1 MNRKSILAFSI
12 VSSLMLTGGC
22 SASSPNALIVS
33 PKILASQVKK
43 EDINSI
49 AKQFLPNKS
58 KLVDVSK
65 IATGKPVIKVD
76 VDNDKKDEIIAFFD
90 IPESFEKGFVV
101 IKEKEG
107 KWNKIYEYKG
117 EGNKILNSEF
127 IDIYGNGKKTLLFG
141 NLISTHAGAT
151 YNLFTFNDDKINK
164 VDLGTWNKMDILNT
178 SLKNDKKGFVFAGW
192 SLYGPDK
199 SYEID
204 LIRFDGEKVAYAKD
218 LYPQYF
224 KSVVK
229 YYKDIMVKDSK
240 DVAQWYF
247 LADSQ
252 VKANM
257 YNDAL
262 NSINKGI
269 DANNDKNGT
278 FKGFS
283 DTEFYLL
290 KAQSLNGLKK
300 YDEAKTILEDAES
313 KQLKKLEAN
322 KKDKDDKN
330 NFIYMGDEKVLAN
343 IYLELAT
350 SYYKLKQDD
359 KGMQYYQKYV
369 DVIKNLERKE
379 YFKNEPVK
387 DNVEKLREIK

>member
-1 MNRKSILAFSI
+1 MNRKSIITFTLVA
-12 VSSLMLTGGC
+12 SLIFTGGC
-22 SASSPNALIVS
+22 NASSPSALIKS

-43 EDINSI
+43 EDINAI

-65 IATGKPVIKVD
+65 IATKEPVIKVD
-76 VDNDKKDEIIAFFD
+76 FDNDKKDEIIGFFD

-117 EGNKILNSEF
+117 EGNKILKSEV
-127 IDIYGNGKKTLLFG
+127 IDMYGNNKKTLLFG

-151 YNLFTFNDDKINK
+151 YNLFTFDADKINK
-164 VDLGTWNKMDILNT
+164 VDLGTWNKIETLNT

-192 SLYGPDK
+192 SVYAPDK
-199 SYEID
+199 AYAID
-204 LIRFDGEKVAYAKD
+204 LVRFNGEKFTYAKD
-218 LYPQYF
+218 LYPEYF
-224 KSVVK
+224 KNVVK
-229 YYKDIMVKDSK
+229 YYKGIMGKDFK
-240 DVAQWYF
+240 DVTLCYF

-262 NSINKGI
+262 TSIKRGI

-278 FKGFS
+278 FKAFD
-283 DTEFYLL
+283 DTQFNLL

-300 YDEAKTILEDAES
+300 YDEAKNVSQEAAV
-313 KQLKKLEAN
+313 KQLKKLDAN

-330 NFIYMGDEKVLAN
+330 NFIYMNDEKVLAN
-343 IYLELAT
+343 IYLEISK
-350 SYYKLKQDD
+350 SYYNLKKDET
-359 KGMQYYQKYV
+359 GMEYHEKYLN
-369 DVIKNLERKE
+369 VIKTLEKKE
-379 YFKNEPVK
+379 YFKNLVVK
-387 DNVEKLREIK
+387 DDIA

>member
-1 MNRKSILAFSI
+1 MNRKSILTLSLVA
-12 VSSLMLTGGC
+12 SLMFTGGC
-22 SASSPNALIVS
+22 SVPSPSEVIVS
-33 PKILASQVKK
+33 PKILESQVKK

-49 AKQFLPNKS
+49 AKQFLPIKS

-76 VDNDKKDEIIAFFD
+76 LDNDKKDEIIGFFD

-117 EGNKILNSEF
+117 EGNKILKSEI
-127 IDIYGNGKKTLLFG
+127 IDINGNGKKTLLFG

-151 YNLFTFNDDKINK
+151 YSLFTLNDDKINK
-164 VDLGTWNKMDILNT
+164 VDLETWNKMDVVNT
-178 SLKNDKKGFVFAGW
+178 SLENDKKGFVFAGW
-192 SLYGPDK
+192 SLYGSDK
-199 SYEID
+199 AYLID
-204 LIRFDGEKVAYAKD
+204 LVRFNGEKFTYAKD

-224 KSVVK
+224 KGVVK

-240 DVAQWYF
+240 DVAHWYF

-262 NSINKGI
+262 NSIKKGI
-269 DANNDKNGT
+269 DATNDENGT
-278 FKGFS
+278 FKGFD
-283 DTEFYLL
+283 DTQFNLL
-290 KAQSLNGLKK
+290 RAQSLNGLKK
-300 YDEAKTILEDAES
+300 YDEAKKLAEEAAG
-313 KQLKKLEAN
+313 KQLNKLEAN

-330 NFIYMGDEKVLAN
+330 NFIYMNDEKTLAN
-343 IYLELAT
+343 IYLELAN

-359 KGMQYYQKYV
+359 KRMQYYQKYLE
-369 DVIKNLERKE
+369 VIKNLEKKE
-379 YFKNEPVK
+379 YFKDELVK
-387 DNVEKLREIK
+387 DNVELNEIK